1 MKGIKK
7 LIWIIAILVFLAVII
22 SFVNNKLM
30 NDLFAQDVSN
40 HYFLLAI
47 LFFSVLVLI
56 LSIIFFDKKS
66 F

>member
-1 MKGIKK
+1 MKGTKK
-7 LIWIIAILVFLAVII
+7 PIWIIAILVFLAVII
-22 SFVNNKLM
+22 SFINKKLK

-40 HYFLLAI
+40 HFFLLAI

>member
-7 LIWIIAILVFLAVII
+7 IFLVITILAFLALII
-22 SFVNNKLM
+22 SYVNKKLM

-40 HYFLLAI
+40 HFFLLAI

>member
-1 MKGIKK
+1 MKGTKK
-7 LIWIIAILVFLAVII
+7 LIWIIAILVFLAAII
-22 SFVNNKLM
+22 SIVNKKLM

-40 HYFLLAI
+40 HFYLLAI

>member
-1 MKGIKK
+1 MKGTKK
-7 LIWIIAILVFLAVII
+7 FITIIAILVFLAFII
-22 SFVNNKLM
+22 SFVNKKLM
-30 NDLFAQDVSN
+30 SDFFAQDVSN
-40 HYFLLAI
+40 HFFLLAI